1 MVRQM
6 SRLNRRQ
13 KPEIYAMLLG
23 VVFLSVLGVDQGSK
37 YCNLNWIFLRL
48 KYMPPPL
55 IAGEDYGFKLRQ
67 ELCMRYFKHS
77 QHCEKIISL
86 VEKPSESENLPVT
99 TDVLKSW
106 QRSLQQH
113 GIDPSRPNQVR
124 ILTARELREYSQP
137 IEEFLSIA
145 RAGIDNLHRHVCDL
159 GYSTLLCDAQGIT
172 VDWRGEDRFKKE
184 WKQAGL
190 YLGAVWTECHEGT
203 CSVGT
208 GLIEQRPLTIHH
220 GEHFRALNAEL
231 TCSSAPIFDPSG
243 QLLAVL
249 DVSALRSPESKDSQH
264 LTLQLVIQ
272 TAHMIETAYFCSHFP
287 EHYILKLNRCR
298 ELAEVRNDFLLAL
311 DGEGRV
317 LAGTRKTLEALAA
330 LADGRIIGRDIGELF
345 DMDFERVQ
353 SSAGLVFPLRTHRG
367 EGFYASL
374 RAPQALYLPP
384 AQAGRINSTRRPSSV
399 PRDGSLTLD
408 YLAGADTTLK
418 TSVERMKRVLDK
430 NISIMLFG
438 ETGTGKEVFARA
450 IHNASRRAGKPFVAV
465 NCAAIPESLIESEL
479 FGYTDGAFTGA
490 RSKGMRGK
498 LLQADGG
505 TLFLD
510 EIGDMPA
517 SLQPRLLRVLAEKEV
532 IPLGGDRAIPVDI
545 QVICATHRNIRQ
557 LVASGAFREDL
568 FYRLNGIA
576 FELPPLRNRSD
587 LARLI
592 HSALALEAEAETAS
606 VGIGPEAMALLT
618 AFDWPGNIRQLR
630 NALRYALAV
639 CDGQSIGIHDLP
651 EEISAVLHLQTV
663 PPPPAIAPAPQ
674 TASPAAPELPA
685 PADDLN
691 HLERAEREAIVQ
703 ALIQNKWQVSR
714 AARTVGI
721 SRATI
726 YRKMERYRITAPNKI

>member
-1 MVRQM
+1 
-6 SRLNRRQ
+6 
-13 KPEIYAMLLG
+13 
-23 VVFLSVLGVDQGSK
+23 
-37 YCNLNWIFLRL
+37 
-48 KYMPPPL
+48 
-55 IAGEDYGFKLRQ
+55 
-67 ELCMRYFKHS
+67 MRYFKHS

-86 VEKPSESENLPVT
+86 VEKPSESEKLPVA

-137 IEEFLSIA
+137 IEAFLSIA

-264 LTLQLVIQ
+264 LTLQLVIE

-298 ELAEVRNDFLLAL
+298 ELAEVYNDFLLAL

-317 LAGTRKTLEALAA
+317 LAGTRKTLEV
-330 LADGRIIGRDIGELF
+330 LADLAGGRIIGRDIGELF
-345 DMDFERVQ
+345 DMNFERVQ

-374 RAPQALYLPP
+374 RAPQALQLPP
-384 AQAGRINSTRRPSSV
+384 AQEGRINSTRRPSSV

-408 YLAGADTTLK
+408 YLAGSDSALLAT
-418 TSVERMKRVLDK
+418 VERMKRVLDK

-450 IHNASRRAGKPFVAV
+450 IHNASRRADKPFVAV

-545 QVICATHRNIRQ
+545 QVICATHRNIRR
-557 LVASGAFREDL
+557 LVESGAFREDL

-576 FELPPLRNRSD
+576 FELPPLRKRSD

-592 HSALALEAEAETAS
+592 QSALSLEAEAETAS
-606 VGIGPEAMALLT
+606 VGIDEEAMALL
-618 AFDWPGNIRQLR
+618 AGFDWPGNIRQLR

-639 CDGQSIGIHDLP
+639 CDGHSIGIHDLP
-651 EEISAVLHLQTV
+651 EEIAAIPHRQTV
-663 PPPPAIAPAPQ
+663 QPLTPTAAAPQ
-674 TASPAAPELPA
+674 AAIPDGPDLPA
-685 PADDLN
+685 PADGLN
-691 HLERAEREAIVQ
+691 HLELAEREAIVQ
-703 ALIQNKWQVSR
+703 ALIQHKWQVSK

-726 YRKMERYRITAPNKI
+726 YRKMDRYCITAPNKI

>member
-1 MVRQM
+1 
-6 SRLNRRQ
+6 
-13 KPEIYAMLLG
+13 
-23 VVFLSVLGVDQGSK
+23 
-37 YCNLNWIFLRL
+37 
-48 KYMPPPL
+48 
-55 IAGEDYGFKLRQ
+55 
-67 ELCMRYFKHS
+67 MRYFKHS
-77 QHCEKIISL
+77 RHCEKIISL
-86 VEKPSESENLPVT
+86 VERPSESENLPVA

-106 QRSLQQH
+106 QRSLKQH

-137 IEEFLSIA
+137 IEAFLSIA
-145 RAGIDNLHRHVCDL
+145 RAGIDNLYRHVCDL

-264 LTLQLVIQ
+264 LTLQLVIE
-272 TAHMIETAYFCSHFP
+272 TAHLIETAYFCNRFP
-287 EHYILKLNRCR
+287 EHYILKLNHCR
-298 ELAEVRNDFLLAL
+298 ELAEVHSDFLLAL
-311 DGEGRV
+311 DGQGRI
-317 LAGTRKTLEALAA
+317 LAATRKTLEALTA
-330 LADGRIIGRDIGELF
+330 LAGGRIIGRDIGELF
-345 DMDFERVQ
+345 DMNFERVQ

-374 RAPQALYLPP
+374 RAPQALQFPP
-384 AQAGRINSTRRPSSV
+384 AARDGKIERSRRPSPA

-408 YLAGADTTLK
+408 YLAGADATLRA
-418 TSVERMKRVLDK
+418 SVERMKRVLDK

-450 IHNASRRAGKPFVAV
+450 IHNASRRADKPFVAV

-545 QVICATHRNIRQ
+545 QVICATHRNIRC
-557 LVASGAFREDL
+557 LVESGGFREDL

-576 FELPPLRNRSD
+576 FELPPLRKRSD
-587 LARLI
+587 LTRLI
-592 HSALALEAEAETAS
+592 QSALALEAEAETAS
-606 VGIGPEAMALLT
+606 VGIDEEAMALLT
-618 AFDWPGNIRQLR
+618 GFDWPGNIRQLR

-651 EEISAVLHLQTV
+651 EEIAAGLHRQAMPRTLT
-663 PPPPAIAPAPQ
+663 APAPRIA
-674 TASPAAPELPA
+674 TPAGPELPA

-691 HLERAEREAIVQ
+691 HLELAEREAIVQ
-703 ALIQNKWQVSR
+703 ALIQHKWQVSK
-714 AARTVGI
+714 AARSVGI

-726 YRKMERYRITAPNKI
+726 YRKMDRYCITAPNKI